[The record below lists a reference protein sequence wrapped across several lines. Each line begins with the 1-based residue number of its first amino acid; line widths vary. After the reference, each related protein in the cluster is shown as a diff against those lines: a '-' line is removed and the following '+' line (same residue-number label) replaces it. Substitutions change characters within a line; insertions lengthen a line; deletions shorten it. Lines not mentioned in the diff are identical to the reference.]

1 MPTLAMAD
9 AEPAA
14 TEPAATE
21 PAATEPAATA
31 APAAAATPTAHES
44 AVAAWKKCYNDNGHD
59 KAATKHCAEL

>member
-1 MPTLAMAD
+1 MPTLAMAEI
-9 AEPAA
+9 EPVEIEPVE

-21 PAATEPAATA
+21 PAATE
-31 APAAAATPTAHES
+31 PAAAATPTAHES